1 MLKESPTFTPPIHT
15 DQMTAHFRA
24 HADLDRVFAV
34 AQEVLRRNPNH
45 IPAYDALGSAYF
57 QRGDVEATLRVLGAL
72 IRLDPLN
79 PAYRF
84 KKALLCQH
92 KGDIALAVQEF
103 LEVCELEPAGPYA
116 APARESLH
124 TLDMFQLQQI
134 FILTMDDTMFRT
146 QVLRDAENAVEE
158 RGFLLSPFGN
168 QMLNGFL
175 LDMVTEC
182 PHEGHAVF
190 YN

>member
-1 MLKESPTFTPPIHT
+1 MLKEYPSFAPPLHP
-15 DQMTAHFRA
+15 DQMTAHFMT
-24 HADLDRVFAV
+24 HVDLDRVFAV
-34 AQEVLRRNPNH
+34 AQEALRRNPNH

-57 QRGDVEATLRVLGAL
+57 QRGDVEATLRVLAAL
-72 IRLDPLN
+72 IRLDPQN

-92 KGDIALAVQEF
+92 QGEIALAVQEF
-103 LEVCELEPAGPYA
+103 IAVCELDPEGPYA
-116 APARESLH
+116 IPARDSLH

-146 QVLRDAENAVEE
+146 QVLRDPQNAVEE

-168 QMLNGFL
+168 HMLNGFL
-175 LDMVTEC
+175 LDMVIEC
-182 PHEGHAVF
+182 PHEAHAVF

>member
-1 MLKESPTFTPPIHT
+1 MLKEYPSFAPSIHP
-15 DQMTAHFRA
+15 DQMTAHFMT
-24 HADLDRVFAV
+24 HVDLDRVFAI
-34 AQEVLRRNPNH
+34 AQEALRRNPNH
-45 IPAYDALGSAYF
+45 IRAYDALGSAYF
-57 QRGDVEATLRVLGAL
+57 QRGDVEATLRVLATL

-92 KGDIALAVQEF
+92 QGEIALAVQEF
-103 LEVCELEPAGPYA
+103 IEVCEMDPEGPYA
-116 APARESLH
+116 LPARESLH

-146 QVLRDAENAVEE
+146 QVLRDPQNAIEE

-168 QMLNGFL
+168 HMLNGFL
-175 LDMVTEC
+175 LDMVIEC
-182 PHEGHAVF
+182 PHEAQAVF

>member
-1 MLKESPTFTPPIHT
+1 MLKEYPSFTPPIHP
-15 DQMTAHFRA
+15 DQMTAHFMTNV
-24 HADLDRVFAV
+24 DLDRVFAV
-34 AQEVLRRNPNH
+34 AQEALRRNPNH

-57 QRGDVEATLRVLGAL
+57 QRGDVEATLRVLASL
-72 IRLDPLN
+72 IRLDPMN
-79 PAYRF
+79 PGYRF

-92 KGDIALAVQEF
+92 QGEIALAVEEF
-103 LEVCELEPAGPYA
+103 IEVCEMDPEGPYA
-116 APARESLH
+116 MPARESLH

-146 QVLRDAENAVEE
+146 QVLRDPQNAVEE

-168 QMLNGFL
+168 HMLNGFL

-182 PHEGHAVF
+182 PHEARAVF

>member
-1 MLKESPTFTPPIHT
+1 MLKEYASFAPSIHP
-15 DQMTAHFRA
+15 DQMTAHFMTNV
-24 HADLDRVFAV
+24 DLDRVFAI
-34 AQEVLRRNPNH
+34 AQEALRRNPNH

-57 QRGDVEATLRVLGAL
+57 QRGDVEATLRVLAAL
-72 IRLDPLN
+72 IRLDPQN

-92 KGDIALAVQEF
+92 QGEIALAVEEF
-103 LEVCELEPAGPYA
+103 IAVCEIDPEGPYA
-116 APARESLH
+116 LPARESLH

-134 FILTMDDTMFRT
+134 FVLTMDDTMFRT
-146 QVLRDAENAVEE
+146 QVLRDPQNAVEE

-182 PHEGHAVF
+182 PHEARAVF

>member
-1 MLKESPTFTPPIHT
+1 MLKEYPTFMPPIHT
-15 DQMTAHFRA
+15 DQMTAHFMA
-24 HADLDRVFAV
+24 HVDLDLVFAV
-34 AQEVLRRNPNH
+34 AQEALRRNPNH

-57 QRGDVEATLRVLGAL
+57 QRGDVEATLRVLATL

-92 KGDIALAVQEF
+92 QGEIALAVQEF
-103 LEVCELEPAGPYA
+103 IEVCTMDPEGPYA
-116 APARESLH
+116 VPARESLH

-146 QVLRDAENAVEE
+146 QVLRNPENAVEE

-168 QMLNGFL
+168 HMLNGFL
-175 LDMVTEC
+175 LEMVTDC
-182 PHEGHAVF
+182 PHESHAVF

>member
-1 MLKESPTFTPPIHT
+1 MLKEYPSFAPSIHP
-15 DQMTAHFRA
+15 DQMTAHFMTNV
-24 HADLDRVFAV
+24 DLDRVFAI
-34 AQEVLRRNPNH
+34 AQEALRRNPNH

-57 QRGDVEATLRVLGAL
+57 QRGDVEATLRVLAAL
-72 IRLDPLN
+72 IRLDPQN

-92 KGDIALAVQEF
+92 QGEIALAVEEF
-103 LEVCELEPAGPYA
+103 IAVCEIDSEGPYA
-116 APARESLH
+116 LPARESLH

-134 FILTMDDTMFRT
+134 FVLTMDDTMFRT
-146 QVLRDAENAVEE
+146 QVLRDPQNAVEE

-175 LDMVTEC
+175 L
-182 PHEGHAVF
+182 
-190 YN
+190 

>member
-1 MLKESPTFTPPIHT
+1 MLKEYPSFAPSIHP
-15 DQMTAHFRA
+15 DQMTAHFMTNV
-24 HADLDRVFAV
+24 DLDRVFAI
-34 AQEVLRRNPNH
+34 AQEALRRNPNH

-57 QRGDVEATLRVLGAL
+57 QRGDVEATLRVLAAL
-72 IRLDPLN
+72 IRLDPQN

-92 KGDIALAVQEF
+92 QGEIALAVEEF
-103 LEVCELEPAGPYA
+103 IAVCEIDSEGPYA
-116 APARESLH
+116 LPARESLH

-134 FILTMDDTMFRT
+134 FVLTMDDTMFRT
-146 QVLRDAENAVEE
+146 QVLRDPQNAVEE

-182 PHEGHAVF
+182 PHEARAVF

>member
-1 MLKESPTFTPPIHT
+1 MLKEYPSFAPPIHT
-15 DQMTAHFRA
+15 DQMTAHFMT
-24 HADLDRVFAV
+24 HIDLDRVFAV
-34 AQEVLRRNPNH
+34 AQEALRRNPNH
-45 IPAYDALGSAYF
+45 ITAYDALGSAYF
-57 QRGDVEATLRVLGAL
+57 QRGDVEATLRVLAAL
-72 IRLDPLN
+72 IRIDPKN

-92 KGDIALAVQEF
+92 KGEIALAVQEF
-103 LEVCELEPAGPYA
+103 IEACELDPEGPYA

-124 TLDMFQLQQI
+124 TLDMHQLQQI

-146 QVLRDAENAVEE
+146 QLLRDAENAVEE

-168 QMLNGFL
+168 RMLNGFL
-175 LDMVTEC
+175 IDMVTEC
-182 PHEGHAVF
+182 PHEARAVF